1 MFTNKLKR
9 HLRSS
14 AKTSENN
21 SSSSSNEDAPKNST
35 MHASW
40 TGGKA

>member
-9 HLRSS
+9 ALRSG
-14 AKTSENN
+14 AKTSEKN
-21 SSSSSNEDAPKNST
+21 SSSSNKDAPKNST